1 MLQWITSGNWPDL
14 SLIGQVDFLPPLAPI
29 SAVLLWLA
37 TFRLGEELGWR
48 GFALPRLLQHMGP
61 IRASLT
67 LGALW
72 ALWHLPYFLYQPSY
86 QAMGWA
92 GLPVLGLSFVA
103 TALVFT

>member
-1 MLQWITSGNWPDL
+1 MLQWITSSNWPDL

-37 TFRLGEELGWR
+37 TLRLGEELGWR